1 MKAFF
6 YFFLFNFML
15 LTTFSQAQ
23 LKRSTYIYQA
33 GQVQFWYPE
42 SWQID
47 EVEKVATLQN
57 SEGELS
63 ISFSILPA
71 EGIEEALNDLESI
84 VLTQLND
91 PKTTSEPEIIEM
103 NGMQGVVTELE
114 GTMKGI
120 AVQLGVFIIDGPEN
134 VLLVLG
140 MGHKR
145 SLSTYKKELNKIIK
159 SIKPIN

>member
-1 MKAFF
+1 
-6 YFFLFNFML
+6 ML

-23 LKRSTYIYQA
+23 LKRNTYIYQA
-33 GQVQFWYPE
+33 GQVQFWHPE
-42 SWQID
+42 GWEID
-47 EVEKVATLQN
+47 EIEQVATLQN
-57 SEGELS
+57 NEGDLS
-63 ISFSILPA
+63 ISFSVISA

-91 PKTTSEPEIIEM
+91 PVTTSEPEIIEM
-103 NGMQGVVTELE
+103 NGMQGVVIEMQ
-114 GTMKGI
+114 GTMNNI
-120 AVQLGVFIIDGPEN
+120 SVQLGIFIIDCPEN

-145 SLSTYKKELNKIIK
+145 SLNTYKKELNKIIK

>member
-1 MKAFF
+1 
-6 YFFLFNFML
+6 ML
-15 LTTFSQAQ
+15 MTTFSQAQ

-42 SWQID
+42 NWEID
-47 EVEKVATLQN
+47 EVEQVATLQN
-57 SEGELS
+57 IEGDLS
-63 ISFSILPA
+63 ISFSVIST
-71 EGIEEALNDLESI
+71 EGIEKALSDLESI

-91 PKTTSEPEIIEM
+91 PVTTSEPEIIEM
-103 NGMQGVVTELE
+103 NGMQGVVSEME
-114 GTMKGI
+114 GTMNNI
-120 AVQLGVFIIDGPEN
+120 SVQLGVFIIDGPLN
-134 VLLVLG
+134 VILVLG

>member
-1 MKAFF
+1 
-6 YFFLFNFML
+6 ML
-15 LTTFSQAQ
+15 MTTFSQAQ

-42 SWQID
+42 NWEID
-47 EVEKVATLQN
+47 EVEQVATLQN
-57 SEGELS
+57 IEGDLS
-63 ISFSILPA
+63 ISFSVIST
-71 EGIEEALNDLESI
+71 EGIEKALSDLESI

-91 PKTTSEPEIIEM
+91 PVTTSEPEIIEM
-103 NGMQGVVTELE
+103 NGMQAVVSEME
-114 GTMKGI
+114 GTMNNI
-120 AVQLGVFIIDGPEN
+120 SVQLGVFIIDGPLN
-134 VLLVLG
+134 VILVLG

>member
-1 MKAFF
+1 MKSFF
-6 YFFLFNFML
+6 YFFLLNFML
-15 LTTFSQAQ
+15 MTTFSQAQ

-42 SWQID
+42 NWEID
-47 EVEKVATLQN
+47 EVEQVATLQN
-57 SEGELS
+57 IEGDLS
-63 ISFSILPA
+63 ISFSVIST
-71 EGIEEALNDLESI
+71 EGIEKALSDLESI

-91 PKTTSEPEIIEM
+91 PVTTSEPEIIEM
-103 NGMQGVVTELE
+103 NGMQGVVSEME
-114 GTMKGI
+114 GTMNNI
-120 AVQLGVFIIDGPEN
+120 SVQLGVFIIDGPLN
-134 VLLVLG
+134 VILVLG